1 MGGDGVGV
9 GVNRDEEISEKFL
22 TVGVALDF
30 EDHRWLFKKNKIP
43 LILGYYG
50 IVIYCQ
56 FNKIFSRENM
66 TAL

>member
-30 EDHRWLFKKNKIP
+30 EDHRWLLKKNKIP

-50 IVIYCQ
+50 NVIYCQ
-56 FNKIFSRENM
+56 
-66 TAL
+66 